1 MKKILFILGI
11 AFSFHAMAQ
20 QTSINYNSI
29 DTLNYP
35 VNIYGLDSTKYF
47 SKAKQVDLR
56 KFPTYVS
63 IIFERHYG
71 CIGYVREN
79 VEIFFDG
86 SIGYILHSKNGTP
99 DTYFNF
105 TNREI
110 IVGIL
115 KMMNQT
121 FAFDST
127 ILLKNPYSNDLIITG
142 SGGGVLEIDI
152 TFLDGEH
159 MYNKIIFGDIYNY
172 SKYLPTLY
180 HYLME
185 LNQDSSVNLNY
196 KISKMIVSKFKSK
209 IATNFIQIMNKP
221 QDTLQPIQSRELKI
235 DKRQSLMRLKN
246 IQ

>member
-11 AFSFHAMAQ
+11 AFSFHATAQ
-20 QTSINYNSI
+20 QTIINYNST

-35 VNIYGLDSTKYF
+35 VIYGLDSTKYF
-47 SKAKQVDLR
+47 SKARQIDPR

-63 IIFERHYG
+63 IIFDRNYG

-86 SIGYILHSKNGTP
+86 SIGYILHSKKGKP
-99 DTYFNF
+99 DMYFNF

-121 FAFDST
+121 FALDST
-127 ILLKNPYSNDLIITG
+127 ILLINPYSIEMPITG
-142 SGGGVLEIDI
+142 SGGGELEIDI

-159 MYNKIIFGDIYNY
+159 IYNKIIFGDINNY

-180 HYLME
+180 QYLME
-185 LNQDSSVNLNY
+185 LNQDSSVKLNY
-196 KISKMIVSKFKSK
+196 EVSKTIVSKFNSK
-209 IATNFIQIMNKP
+209 IASNYIQIMNKP
-221 QDTLQPIQSRELKI
+221 QDPIQPIQSKELK
-235 DKRQSLMRLKN
+235 
-246 IQ
+246 